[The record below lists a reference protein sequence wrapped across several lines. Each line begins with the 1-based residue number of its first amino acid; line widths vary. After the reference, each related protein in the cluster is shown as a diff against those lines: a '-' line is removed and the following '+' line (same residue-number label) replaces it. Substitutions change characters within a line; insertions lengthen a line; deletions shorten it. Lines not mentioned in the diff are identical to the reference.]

1 MHYTLLKGQWFR
13 GRMDVWQEIAKNA
26 EIGAQRLVAEYGDRV
41 FAAATL
47 LCRDDGEAEDLV
59 FRTFEQAVK
68 KIHQYKP
75 AGDFFGWL
83 YKILLNFYRMEQRKN
98 KPGLVLMGS
107 SQDLPQI
114 AAREFDRASVNAV
127 RHAVN
132 RLPPQIRETVVL
144 KYFQGMPIEK
154 IAECQSIPEGTVKSR
169 LFTARRLLEKI
180 LTKNK
185 QE

>member
-1 MHYTLLKGQWFR
+1 ME
-13 GRMDVWQEIAKNA
+13 VWQEIAKNA
-26 EIGAQRLVAEYGDRV
+26 ESGAERLVAEYGDRV

-68 KIHQYKP
+68 KIRQFEP
-75 AGDFFGWL
+75 SGDFFSWL

-98 KPGLVLMGS
+98 KPDLVLMGS

-114 AAREFDRASVNAV
+114 AAFGINRESVNAV
-127 RHAVN
+127 RLAVN

-144 KYFQGMPIEK
+144 KYFQGMSIEK
-154 IAECQSIPEGTVKSR
+154 IAECQAIPEGTVKSR
-169 LFTARRLLEKI
+169 LFTARRLLEKT
-180 LTKNK
+180 LTTNK
-185 QE
+185 QEQNDGNP